1 MQSDRQRK
9 RLRTTKGLKDFKPAA
24 GIVDLIA
31 KPIVGRT
38 LKLIQWVVDLK
49 PIIAVTVGIAIFR
62 GIVSPLVMRYLTWR
76 NGPRELVARRNWRGV
91 YVPDLTVTRAER
103 AFWIAYLAFV
113 VIAGAVGWT
122 IMVPA

>member
-1 MQSDRQRK
+1 M
-9 RLRTTKGLKDFKPAA
+9 KDFKPAA